1 MDGCKP
7 VQGGLN
13 MQLTEQYRPQTW
25 DDVVGQDEAL
35 ATIATLRKRGLGG
48 RAFVLTGKSGTG
60 KTSIA
65 RLIAAEVAGPLAT
78 HEENAKDVTISY
90 IREMEEDMRSRVL
103 ASDEGGKTGRAWIFN
118 EIHAFSDA
126 VVTRLLTTLEKLP
139 AHVVIIFTTT
149 AKAQKNL
156 FAEFEDAQPFLQ
168 RCKRLAL
175 SQQALSKPFA
185 ERLQTICRAEG
196 LGNPTLEQCIRLVN
210 EENASLRGA
219 IDRAEDG
226 YFLESSAALA
236 VA

>member
-1 MDGCKP
+1 M
-7 VQGGLN
+7 N

-25 DDVVGQDEAL
+25 DDVVGQDDVL
-35 ATIATLRKRGLGG
+35 ATINTLRKRGLGG
-48 RAFVLTGKSGTG
+48 RAYVLTGKSGTG
-60 KTSIA
+60 KTTIA
-65 RLIAAEVAGPLAT
+65 RLIAADVAGPLAVQ
-78 HEENAKDVTISY
+78 EENAKDVTIRY
-90 IREMEEDMRSRVL
+90 IQDMEEDMQTRVL
-103 ASDEGGKTGRAWIFN
+103 PSDDSGKTGRAWIFN

-139 AHVVIIFTTT
+139 AHVVIVFTTT
-149 AKAQKNL
+149 AKAQKSL

-185 ERLQTICRAEG
+185 ERLQAICRAEG
-196 LGNPTLEQCIRLVN
+196 LGNPTLEQCVKLVN

-226 YFLESSAALA
+226 CFLGGATLA